1 MRMRFAALLLFFI
14 GSTGCFGAAW
24 DHTEVPPP
32 PPPPPG
38 EVAQYCTYNG
48 ANDLDVV
55 NAFLAAQAR
64 AGWELVS
71 LGGQQGSVYCFRSI
85 ARH

>member
-1 MRMRFAALLLFFI
+1 MRFAVVLAFLVV
-14 GSTGCFGAAW
+14 GSTGCYGAAW

-48 ANDLDVV
+48 ANDLAEV
-55 NAFLAAQAR
+55 NAFLAAQAHD
-64 AGWELVS
+64 GWELVS

-85 ARH
+85 SPR

>member
-1 MRMRFAALLLFFI
+1 MRVTALLFFVI
-14 GSTGCFGAAW
+14 GSSGCYGAAW

-38 EVAQYCTYNG
+38 ALAQYCTYNG
-48 ANDLDVV
+48 ANDLGEV

-64 AGWELVS
+64 SGWELVS
-71 LGGQQGSVYCFRSI
+71 VGGQQASVYCFRSP
-85 ARH
+85 ARP